1 MFSSKLLHGVFS
13 MILCFLLFVPFMSC
27 QANSI
32 PFTTSK
38 AMSQQV
44 SISQAPHIYR
54 DGSSATTEQT
64 PIDRPETSLSLRK
77 RRAPIRPSASKP
89 YPAPETIH
97 TFRLFNIDL
106 VNADSPELERALLKI
121 VKSLLRTF
129 PDVLAAALVGV
140 QLDRRHLRLRLGA
153 LRLDIMSLTQ
163 ALTQGIVLAV
173 MKRLA
178 MMMSR
183 GFLGFGAGEV
193 MVGAGVRILFA
204 VGIRLR
210 GLRNMIEDVQG
221 LIG

>member
-64 PIDRPETSLSLRK
+64 PIDRPETSLSLCK

-97 TFRLFNIDL
+97 IMRLFNIDL
-106 VNADSPELERALLKI
+106 VYADSPELERALKILKT
-121 VKSLLRTF
+121 LLRTSL
-129 PDVLAAALVGV
+129 DVLAAGLVGV

-153 LRLDIMSLTQ
+153 LRLDIVSLTQ
-163 ALTQGIVLAV
+163 ALTQGVVLAV
-173 MKRLA
+173 VKRLA

-204 VGIRLR
+204 VGMRLR
-210 GLRNMIEDVQG
+210 GLQNMIEVVQG